1 MTFKNKNLKIIT
13 LILCGIIG
21 TYFILNNL
29 IVLDRTNQELGIYDF
44 VKSSA
49 DVELLV
55 EGTGR
60 QNIMGE
66 TVSTKLKIIKIQW
79 NKTSHNLVEGSE
91 IEANE
96 YFVVH
101 KNRQVSGLQFIPG
114 RSIYS
119 MGTSYKRLGIGEQKT
134 IDLRINKETN
144 QLWIMPEEHIK
155 Q

>member
-1 MTFKNKNLKIIT
+1 M
-13 LILCGIIG
+13 
-21 TYFILNNL
+21 
-29 IVLDRTNQELGIYDF
+29 LDRTNQELGIYDF